1 LKRVREVIATGES
14 PLLERRCE
22 ACDEV
27 LNHSGEDFKT
37 RLTNLGQVVVKSNKG
52 NPLSVIREIKEQ
64 INWLEEANRAHAK
77 PPAAHA
83 PQLMHPEAGDI
94 GLRETI
100 SQCFV
105 SGVKGAKKDLL
116 QTFVS
121 YKKTLKIEVRLWR
134 RREVW

>member
-1 LKRVREVIATGES
+1 M
-14 PLLERRCE
+14 
-22 ACDEV
+22 
-27 LNHSGEDFKT
+27 
-37 RLTNLGQVVVKSNKG
+37 
-52 NPLSVIREIKEQ
+52 SVIREIKEQ

-77 PPAAHA
+77 PPAAGHEDTVTHA

-100 SQCFV
+100 SQCCV